1 MNGESVF
8 YCSGLPLRTK
18 CGIIGAG
25 LRRTPDSPGGSSSA
39 NAALQR
45 KRRAARGG
53 GLPDGVIGGKDG
65 RNRAAAEGG
74 RARCRMACAAEMT
87 AGTGPP
93 RHGADNTVRRIG
105 APPVRRIQTWENGM
119 KELLTIFWTFFKI
132 GAFTFGGGY
141 AMLPLLQKDVVEK
154 HGWATDDEILDYF
167 ALGQCIPGI
176 IAVNTATFIGHKL
189 RGFWGAVVA
198 LLGIIAPSFL
208 IISVIAA
215 FIQNFAE
222 LPVVQHAF
230 AGIRIAVCV
239 LILSA
244 VIKMGKNSIRDV
256 PGLLVFLAAL
266 VLLILL
272 SPSPVFIVIG
282 AVALGLIFPRKEEQ
296 Q

>member
-1 MNGESVF
+1 
-8 YCSGLPLRTK
+8 
-18 CGIIGAG
+18 
-25 LRRTPDSPGGSSSA
+25 
-39 NAALQR
+39 
-45 KRRAARGG
+45 
-53 GLPDGVIGGKDG
+53 
-65 RNRAAAEGG
+65 
-74 RARCRMACAAEMT
+74 
-87 AGTGPP
+87 
-93 RHGADNTVRRIG
+93 
-105 APPVRRIQTWENGM
+105 M

-154 HGWATDDEILDYF
+154 HGWATDEEILDYF

-239 LILSA
+239 LI
-244 VIKMGKNSIRDV
+244 RDV